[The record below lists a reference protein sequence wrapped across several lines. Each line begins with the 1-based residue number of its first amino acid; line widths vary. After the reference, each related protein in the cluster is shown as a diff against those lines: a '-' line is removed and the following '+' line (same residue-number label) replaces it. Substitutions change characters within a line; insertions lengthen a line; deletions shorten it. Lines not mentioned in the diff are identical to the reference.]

1 MRFLWKTE
9 RRSAVAQRRVSCHH
23 FHIHH
28 FRHFSRVARK
38 RGIYVLTRFSVPIS
52 WNRCHAARHGNPA
65 SWHIRKLSE
74 SDAQFLSST
83 NEPDRTAFYR
93 RSALPATHSLSRRP
107 VPVRQ
112 THDSIEDGHHDDH
125 VRLRDRPPRG
135 SQGLRVQG
143 EARFQV
149 RFTSFRFPAIE
160 SATSDAQG
168 LARDATRSVTRTKGV
183 LGVSCATAVH
193 SRRDPHIASRMK
205 RAHTDRFRPENAAR
219 PRRSRVQQERVL
231 SEMDTV
237 RIARRCGGFETRG
250 VVCFAR

>member
-149 RFTSFRFPAIE
+149 P
-160 SATSDAQG
+160 
-168 LARDATRSVTRTKGV
+168 
-183 LGVSCATAVH
+183 
-193 SRRDPHIASRMK
+193 RDPRRSHQHRDPSRA
-205 RAHTDRFRPENAAR
+205 RRPRDHR
-219 PRRSRVQQERVL
+219 PRRGFRVRQVHVHAPH
-231 SEMDTV
+231 DV
-237 RIARRCGGFETRG
+237 AFRRQG
-250 VVCFAR
+250 VPPRRRQPR